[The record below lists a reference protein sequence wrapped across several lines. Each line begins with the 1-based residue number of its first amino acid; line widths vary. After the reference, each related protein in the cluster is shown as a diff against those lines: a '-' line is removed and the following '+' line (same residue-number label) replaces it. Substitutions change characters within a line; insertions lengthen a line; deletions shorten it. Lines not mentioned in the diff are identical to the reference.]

1 MSGEVKQVKIPKVDY
16 AALSREL
23 AAKNVTHTSLFIGEV
38 KQMDYLSNR
47 AMICLQKEVGGTD
60 MTTERELIEDKIKER
75 IAHFGNMASNKETT
89 FFKANYANAI
99 CTQATILHQ
108 TFERR
113 NKHDALLL
121 ITRICNAYRAS
132 DETEH
137 RSTQTDD
144 KQLKVTAL

>member
-1 MSGEVKQVKIPKVDY
+1 MVTW
-16 AALSREL
+16 L
-23 AAKNVTHTSLFIGEV
+23 A
-38 KQMDYLSNR
+38 
-47 AMICLQKEVGGTD
+47 
-60 MTTERELIEDKIKER
+60 
-75 IAHFGNMASNKETT
+75 
-89 FFKANYANAI
+89 KANYANAI

-144 KQLKVTAL
+144 KQLKSHGTVRI